1 MFDFIVQ
8 LIAETGYTG
17 VFLLM
22 MFENIFPP
30 LHSELIMPFAGFS
43 ASRGELNAIGVV
55 LAGTAG
61 SVAGA
66 MPWYF
71 AGKWIG
77 RERLCAWAGK
87 HGRWLTLSAAELDKA
102 LSAFTRHDMPVLI
115 FGRLVPAIRTLIS
128 VPAGVAG
135 IALLP
140 FLAYSAGGSLLWV
153 CALTGAGYVLQ
164 ENFEAV
170 ASYVDPVATALVAL
184 AVLTYLY
191 RLVQFRSSR

>member
-1 MFDFIVQ
+1 LFDFIVQ
-8 LIAETGYTG
+8 LIAETGYVG
-17 VFLLM
+17 IFLLM
-22 MFENIFPP
+22 MLENIFPP
-30 LHSELIMPFAGFS
+30 LPSEIIMPFAGFC
-43 ASRGELNAIGVV
+43 ACRGELNVIGVV

-66 MPWYF
+66 LPWYF
-71 AGKWIG
+71 AGKWLG
-77 RERLCAWAGK
+77 QERLRAWANK
-87 HGRWLTLSAAELDKA
+87 HGRWLTVSANELDKA
-102 LSAFTRHDMPVLI
+102 LCAFARHDMPALI

-140 FLAYSAGGSLLWV
+140 FLAYSVGGSLLWV

-170 ASYVDPVATALVAL
+170 ATYVDPVAKVLVAL
-184 AVLTYLY
+184 VVMVYLY
-191 RLVQFRSSR
+191 RVMRFRRSQ